1 MKKNIYSNSIN
12 LNLGDGFLKMAIT
25 LLSDFPK
32 QIELDGKLVLTDK
45 YLYELITNIMSTL
58 VVVPVC
64 NLKEFLNKR
73 FRGFFRIILMV
84 VFYILHKVYII

>member
-1 MKKNIYSNSIN
+1 
-12 LNLGDGFLKMAIT
+12 MAIT

-32 QIELDGKLVLTDK
+32 QLDIEGKPAVTDR

-64 NLKEFLNKR
+64 NSLKNFSP
-73 FRGFFRIILMV
+73 
-84 VFYILHKVYII
+84 